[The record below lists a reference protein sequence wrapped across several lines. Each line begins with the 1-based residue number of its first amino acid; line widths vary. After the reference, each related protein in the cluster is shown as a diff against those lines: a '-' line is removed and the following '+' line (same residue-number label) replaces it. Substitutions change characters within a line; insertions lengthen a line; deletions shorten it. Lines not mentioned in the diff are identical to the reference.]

1 MRRMPDFHSVLH
13 RAQSVMPMRRE
24 YPDVQFGVMG
34 VVLASI
40 VVLAVLGLYGLVVG
54 WLVFGLIN

>member
-1 MRRMPDFHSVLH
+1 
-13 RAQSVMPMRRE
+13 MPMRRE